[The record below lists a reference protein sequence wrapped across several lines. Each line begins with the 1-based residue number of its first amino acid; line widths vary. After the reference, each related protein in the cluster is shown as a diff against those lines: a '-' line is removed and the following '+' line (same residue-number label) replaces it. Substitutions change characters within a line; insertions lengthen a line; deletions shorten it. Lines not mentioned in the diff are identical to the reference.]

1 MDLFELQAKI
11 TLDTSEYEQGLDSS
25 KKSMSEYKRDVMKL
39 ANVYKQQGMNMSDA
53 MKRAYSEID
62 KSQYKTAESAEK
74 ESKRFFKSW
83 DDAAEKTKGL
93 GSKIAGAAKVIGAGV
108 ATVAGATASA
118 VTLITKGA
126 VDSYANYEQL
136 VGGVQKLYGNMG
148 QSVEEYAKSQG
159 KSVDAVKGEWQKLE
173 DAQNLV
179 MKNAEQAYK
188 TSGMNMND
196 YMETAT
202 SFSAALI
209 NSLGGDTKKA
219 AEQTDVAMRAISDN
233 VNTFGSDM
241 ESVQNAFQG
250 FAKQNYT
257 MLDNLKLGYGGT
269 KEGMEQLIK
278 DANEYGKSVGKA
290 SDLSIDSFSDIV
302 TAIELVQEKQNI
314 AGTTAREA
322 ATTLEGSL
330 TMTKAAWQNVLT
342 ALGTGDLDKL
352 TEHVQALGDSAA
364 TYIDNL
370 IPVIENIFSSLPDA
384 LEPIIDKIG
393 DKLPELI
400 DKIVPAFI
408 QLVGS
413 LGSIVADAV
422 PQLVEILVENLPLL
436 IDAGVEIVTA
446 LISGI
451 GEAMPDLIPAAID
464 AVLTIVQ
471 GLLEN
476 LPLIIEAGL
485 QLIGGLVLGLA
496 QAIPQLLAAAPELI
510 STLVEGLLQSIDL
523 LISAAGELIT
533 SLVNGLVE
541 NLPMIIDS
549 AFEIISALVEGITQ
563 NLPTIIETAIQ
574 LIVTLIEGLT
584 QALPQIIAYMPY
596 IIDAIVNGLV
606 NNFGM
611 IIDCA
616 LQIVLTLV
624 DAIANNLPKI
634 LEMGVELLEKLVSGI
649 LKFIKKMPE
658 TAKKLI
664 SSFKKAFTDI
674 EWKDIG
680 THILEGIANGLS
692 KGARIIIDAAK
703 NAAAQA
709 FNAVCDFLGI
719 ASPSKL
725 FRDQVGKNMAL
736 GLGEGFEDYMPYDEI
751 EDALSFDYNVPQ
763 FETEMSVSKVGTED
777 VAYGA
782 GDNITINVYA
792 TERQDER
799 RVAEEVQKQ
808 FVLWER
814 QRKAVFA

>member
-1 MDLFELQAKI
+1 MDLFDLQAKI
-11 TLDTSEYEQGLDSS
+11 TLDTSEYE
-25 KKSMSEYKRDVMKL
+25 
-39 ANVYKQQGMNMSDA
+39 
-53 MKRAYSEID
+53 
-62 KSQYKTAESAEK
+62 
-74 ESKRFFKSW
+74 
-83 DDAAEKTKGL
+83 KGL
-93 GSKIAGAAKVIGAGV
+93 NDAEGDAGKTGSNIGGKLLGAAKVIGKGMATIAAGI
-108 ATVAGATASA
+108 TA
-118 VTLITKGA
+118 VTKKS
-126 VDSYANYEQL
+126 VDSFAEYEQL
-136 VGGVQKLYGNMG
+136 TGGVETLFKDSADKVKN
-148 QSVEEYAKSQG
+148 YA
-159 KSVDAVKGEWQKLE
+159 DE
-173 DAQNLV
+173 
-179 MKNAEQAYK
+179 AYK
-188 TSGMNMND
+188 TAGLSANQ
-196 YMETAT
+196 YMTTVT
-202 SFSAALI
+202 SFSAALLQGL
-209 NSLGGDTKKA
+209 NGDTAKA
-219 AEQTDVAMRAISDN
+219 ADVANTAITDMADN
-233 VNTFGSDM
+233 ANKMGTSM
-241 ESVQNAFQG
+241 EDIQNAYQG

-269 KEGMEQLIK
+269 KEEMERLLQDAEKMPEAMGRKFDLNNYADVIEAIHIVQKNMGISGYSVDELNEKLKNQSLTEEEVKKVAEDMGISYDEAMQKMKDGSLTAK
-278 DANEYGKSVGKA
+278 DAQA
-290 SDLSIDSFSDIV
+290 L
-302 TAIELVQEKQNI
+302 L
-314 AGTTAREA
+314 GTTAKEA
-322 ATTLEGSL
+322 ATTIEGSAN
-330 TMTKAAWQNVLT
+330 MTKAAWQNMIT
-342 ALGTGDLDKL
+342 AMGTGDLEKVGK
-352 TEHVQALGDSAA
+352 TAQQFGDSLVI
-364 TYIDNL
+364 YLQNL
-370 IPVIENIFSSLPDA
+370 IPVIESVFKSLPKA
-384 LEPIIDKIG
+384 LEPVIKIIGEEFPELFKSIVPAFVELVGSIG
-393 DKLPELI
+393 ATLSELVPQLVQIIVENLPMVINSGIEIVTSLISGIAQALPELI
-400 DKIVPAFI
+400 PAA
-408 QLVGS
+408 VDA
-413 LGSIVADAV
+413 IVA
-422 PQLVEILVENLPLL
+422 I
-436 IDAGVEIVTA
+436 T
-446 LISGI
+446 
-451 GEAMPDLIPAAID
+451 
-464 AVLTIVQ
+464 Q

-496 QAIPQLLAAAPELI
+496 QAIPQLLEAAPELI
-510 STLVEGLLQSIDL
+510 STLVEGLLQSIDM
-523 LISAAGELIT
+523 LIGAAGELIT

-541 NLPMIIDS
+541 NLPMIIES

-611 IIDCA
+611 LIECA
-616 LQIVLTLV
+616 LKIVLTLV

-634 LEMGVELLEKLVSGI
+634 VEIGVQLLEKLIGGI

-664 SSFKKAFTDI
+664 KSFKKAFTDI
-674 EWKDIG
+674 KWKDIG

-719 ASPSKL
+719 HSPSKL

-736 GLGEGFEDYMPYDEI
+736 GLADGFEDYMPYDEI

-763 FETEMSVSKVGTED
+763 FETEMSVSKVGTDD

-808 FVLWER
+808 FVLWEK

>member
-1 MDLFELQAKI
+1 MDLFDLVAKI
-11 TLDTSEYEQGLDSS
+11 TLDTSEYEQGLNNAES
-25 KKSMSEYKRDVMKL
+25 KADTFGSKLGSAVSKGSKL
-39 ANVYKQQGMNMSDA
+39 AVAGISAVATGATIMGKKFIDGINATAQYGDNVDKMSQKIGISAESYQKWDYVMQRAGTSVDNLKMGMKTLSKQAEANSDSFQKLGISQEEVKNLSQEDLFEKTIKGLASMEAGTERTTLATELLGKAGADLGPLLNEGSDAIEEQMEIAEKYGMVMSDEA
-53 MKRAYSEID
+53 VKASADFEDSLTTMSMTMQGLKNRMMGEFLPAVTDVTDGLGKMFAGDMSGADDIVKGFDGIID
-62 KSQYKTAESAEK
+62 KVTEVLPKIMDIGEKIFEGLSESII
-74 ESKRFFKSW
+74 KS
-83 DDAAEKTKGL
+83 L
-93 GSKIAGAAKVIGAGV
+93 P
-108 ATVAGATASA
+108 
-118 VTLITKGA
+118 
-126 VDSYANYEQL
+126 
-136 VGGVQKLYGNMG
+136 KLF
-148 QSVEEYAKSQG
+148 
-159 KSVDAVKGEWQKLE
+159 
-173 DAQNLV
+173 
-179 MKNAEQAYK
+179 
-188 TSGMNMND
+188 
-196 YMETAT
+196 ETAT
-202 SFSAALI
+202 TIVLSLAEYFIEALPMI
-209 NSLGGDTKKA
+209 TDTA
-219 AEQTDVAMRAISDN
+219 TQI
-233 VNTFGSDM
+233 
-241 ESVQNAFQG
+241 
-250 FAKQNYT
+250 
-257 MLDNLKLGYGGT
+257 
-269 KEGMEQLIK
+269 I
-278 DANEYGKSVGKA
+278 
-290 SDLSIDSFSDIV
+290 
-302 TAIELVQEKQNI
+302 
-314 AGTTAREA
+314 
-322 ATTLEGSL
+322 TTL
-330 TMTKAAWQNVLT
+330 V
-342 ALGTGDLDKL
+342 
-352 TEHVQALGDSAA
+352 
-364 TYIDNL
+364 
-370 IPVIENIFSSLPDA
+370 
-384 LEPIIDKIG
+384 
-393 DKLPELI
+393 
-400 DKIVPAFI
+400 
-408 QLVGS
+408 
-413 LGSIVADAV
+413 
-422 PQLVEILVENLPLL
+422 
-436 IDAGVEIVTA
+436 
-446 LISGI
+446 SGI
-451 GEAMPDLIPAAID
+451 GQALPTLIPAAVD
-464 AVLTIVQ
+464 AIVAITQ

-496 QAIPQLLAAAPELI
+496 QAIPQLLEAAPELI

-541 NLPMIIDS
+541 NLPMIISS
-549 AFEIISALVEGITQ
+549 AFDIISALVEGITQ

-584 QALPQIIAYMPY
+584 QALPQIIEYMPY

-611 IIDCA
+611 LIECA

-634 LEMGVELLEKLVSGI
+634 VEIGVQLLEKLIGGI

-674 EWKDIG
+674 KWKDIG

-719 ASPSKL
+719 HSPSRL

-736 GLGEGFEDYMPYDEI
+736 GLAEGFEDYMPYDEI

-763 FETEMSVSKVGTED
+763 FETEMSVSKVGTDD

-808 FVLWER
+808 FVLWEK